1 MRWDDDETPQPQV
14 SHPAAGAN
22 PAQRLTVQ
30 YLLVW
35 MTGTSILL
43 GLYMAGPGRPHQDH
57 MPILI
62 GLGIVRFVASILYG
76 AALASWWLVATGWY
90 RGEIRYP
97 LWAGH
102 WLCLIIS
109 LKELLLLATTVL
121 VFAILSSVVSP
132 TADDDVKHRATQV
145 TFTFVPAVASIVA
158 IGGWA
163 TFLIWPTQPI
173 RWKIYAGIRIAA
185 EACSVAG
192 ALLLTLLVANS
203 VKEFNSLMILY
214 PLLAMTGLTCGLAAF
229 IAAFVVL
236 IIDVAYG
243 EKRDW
248 LHWLGVTTALASP
261 PLGMLLWYG
270 AVMGET
276 MKAMK
281 AMERL

>member
-1 MRWDDDETPQPQV
+1 MRWDDDETPLPPVGQ
-14 SHPAAGAN
+14 PAAEDN

-57 MPILI
+57 LPMLI
-62 GLGIVRFVASILYG
+62 GLGVVRFLASILYG

-90 RGEIRYP
+90 RGAMRYP

-109 LKELLLLATTVL
+109 LKELVLLATTVF
-121 VFAILSSVVSP
+121 VFAILSSVVSS
-132 TADDDVKHRATQV
+132 TAPDDVKNRATQV
-145 TFTFVPAVASIVA
+145 TFTFVPAVASIAA

-163 TFLIWPTQPI
+163 TFLIWPKQPI

-185 EACSVAG
+185 EGCGVAG
-192 ALLLTLLVANS
+192 ALLLTIMLANRRHEVSTLMLFYPIVA
-203 VKEFNSLMILY
+203 L
-214 PLLAMTGLTCGLAAF
+214 TGLTCGLAAF

-270 AVMGET
+270 AVAGEM

-281 AMERL
+281 PL